1 MKSVLISIQPKG
13 CENIANGKKTIEV
26 KKTRPK
32 IKTPFKC
39 YIYCTNTPKY
49 HHLYNLTKYNNGEM
63 LLSVTEHNKHSLVPK
78 GYLNGKVIGEFVCDE
93 LIQYNYD
100 RYFQEYFVAGYIG
113 AYMPLREM
121 RLTQEGLYEYGKG
134 KTLYGWRI
142 SNLKIYDEPKE
153 LSDFYKPCPTE
164 QKGNCYGCY
173 YLADRDY
180 GGICANNLT
189 RPPQSWCYVEEC

>member
-1 MKSVLISIQPKG
+1 MKAVLISIQPKG
-13 CENIANGKKTIEV
+13 CENIAKGKKTIEV

-32 IKTPFKC
+32 INTPFKC

-49 HHLYNLTKYNNGEM
+49 HHLYDLTRYNNGER
-63 LLSVTEHNKHSLVPK
+63 LLSVTEHNKYSLVPK
-78 GYLNGKVIGEFVCDE
+78 GYLNGKVIGEFICDKTERFTVGSLRSDDIEKLACLSYNEMINYFYKPEE
-93 LIQYNYD
+93 LD
-100 RYFQEYFVAGYIG
+100 
-113 AYMPLREM
+113 
-121 RLTQEGLYEYGKG
+121 G
-134 KTLYGWRI
+134 KTLKQGFAWHI
-142 SNLKIYDEPKE
+142 SNLKIYDQPKE

-189 RPPQSWCYVEEC
+189 RPPQSWCYVKEC

>member
-13 CENIANGKKTIEV
+13 CEKIAKGKKTILV

-32 IKTPFKC
+32 IITPFKC
-39 YIYCTNTPKY
+39 YIYCAKQKPY
-49 HHLYNLTKYNNGEM
+49 LYKEANPPFELFLDSESYRGGSYEDRF
-63 LLSVTEHNKHSLVPK
+63 LS
-78 GYLNGKVIGEFVCDE
+78 GKVIGEFVCHE
-93 LIQYNYD
+93 IIQYNYD

-121 RLTQEGLYEYGKG
+121 CLTQECLYEYGKG
-134 KTLYGWRI
+134 KTLYGWHI
-142 SNLKIYDEPKE
+142 SNIQIYDKPKE

-164 QKGNCYGCY
+164 QKGNCYGCD

-189 RPPQSWCYVEEC
+189 RPPQSWCYVEQC

>member
-13 CENIANGKKTIEV
+13 CEKIAKGKKTIEV

-49 HHLYNLTKYNNGEM
+49 HHLYDLTKYNNGEM

-113 AYMPLREM
+113 AYMPLQEM
-121 RLTQEGLYEYGKG
+121 CLTQKGLFEYGKG
-134 KTLYGWRI
+134 KTLYGWHV
-142 SNLKIYDEPKE
+142 SELKIYDKPKE

-164 QKGNCYGCY
+164 QKGNCYGCN

-180 GGICANNLT
+180 GGVCANNLT
-189 RPPQSWCYVEEC
+189 RPPQSWCYAEQC